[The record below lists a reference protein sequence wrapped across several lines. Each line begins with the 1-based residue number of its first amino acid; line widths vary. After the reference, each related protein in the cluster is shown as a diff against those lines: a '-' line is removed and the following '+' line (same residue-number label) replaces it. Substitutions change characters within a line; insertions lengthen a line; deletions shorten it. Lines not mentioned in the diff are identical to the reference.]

1 MKKAGSGGIK
11 IIARNKRARF
21 RFQIFET
28 WEAGLSLTGSE
39 VKSLRQG
46 NVQISEAY
54 ARLRDGEVFLFGATI
69 GRYEQA
75 GYAGHEPDRPR
86 KLLLHKREIRKL
98 RAAIEEK
105 GCTIVPLSIYFKN
118 GLAKIKIAVVKGR
131 KLHDKRQAIK
141 KRDADR
147 EIGRAM
153 RGKENRSD
161 RRRK

>member
-1 MKKAGSGGIK
+1 MKKGGGK
-11 IIARNKRARF
+11 KLLARNKRARF
-21 RFQIFET
+21 KFHIMET
-28 WEAGLSLTGSE
+28 FEAGLVLTGSE

-54 ARLRDGEVFLFGATI
+54 ARLIDGELFLYGANI

-98 RAAIEEK
+98 RAAIDEK
-105 GCTIVPLSIYFKN
+105 GCTIVPLSIYFAH
-118 GLAKIKIAVVKGR
+118 GLAKIELAVVKGK
-131 KLHDKRQAIK
+131 KLHDKRQVIK

-153 RGKENRSD
+153 RGKERRSVRK
-161 RRRK
+161 RR